1 MIAMPVRIV
10 WVLSTRMSHLSPDE
24 RTSKVKSR
32 LVLTIMILSGLS
44 LVGSNAVMAGSN
56 DPNTEAT
63 KTVEDRLAELEQN
76 QRIMER
82 QLEIEREQTAE
93 KAKTTP
99 LVTASAKEGFSI
111 KSPDGDFSL
120 RLRGLL
126 QVDSRSVSGRA
137 DPKASDD
144 TLLLRRARPF
154 FEGTVFG
161 DVDFRLVPD
170 FGEGKAAIQDAYLD
184 FKYIPEAKLQ
194 VGRYKVP
201 FGIERLQS
209 NADTLFTELALSGNL
224 TPNYDLGA
232 TFHSET
238 LWGGKLSYAV
248 GVFNGAVDNGSIDS
262 DVDDSKEL
270 AARILATPWKGGDI
284 PLLDGLGIGFAVTAG
299 KKDGSASRGQYLP
312 SYKTPGQQTL
322 FKYRDDVFA
331 DGEAIRYSPQAY
343 YSYGSFGLLAEYIV
357 SSQEV
362 VRGTNSDKLQNKGW
376 QVAASYV
383 LTGEAASYKS
393 VVPRWVFDPVA
404 KTWGAFEVV
413 GRLSHLDVDD
423 EAFPTYADPA
433 KYAQSAKAWGLGLN
447 WYWNRNVKW
456 MFDYEH
462 TTFDGG
468 EAGGRDRE
476 AEDAILVRAQL
487 AF

>member
-1 MIAMPVRIV
+1 MRGYSVLMIIV
-10 WVLSTRMSHLSPDE
+10 LAAL
-24 RTSKVKSR
+24 
-32 LVLTIMILSGLS
+32 
-44 LVGSNAVMAGSN
+44 NAAMAGSD
-56 DPNTEAT
+56 DPNTETAR
-63 KTVEDRLAELEQN
+63 TVEDRLAELEQKE
-76 QRIMER
+76 RIRER
-82 QLEIEREQTAE
+82 QAEIDREQAAE
-93 KAKTTP
+93 EAKTSP
-99 LVTASAKEGFSI
+99 LVTASAKDGFSI

-126 QVDSRSVSGRA
+126 QVDSRSVSGRE

-144 TLLLRRARPF
+144 TFLLRRARPI

-161 DVDFRLVPD
+161 DIDYRFVPD

-209 NADTLFTELALSGNL
+209 NAGTFFTELALSGNL
-224 TPNYDLGA
+224 TPNYDIGA

-238 LWGGKLSYAV
+238 LLGGKLSYAL

-262 DVDDSKEL
+262 DVDGNKEL
-270 AARILATPWKGGDI
+270 AARVFVNPWKGENI
-284 PLLDGLGIGFAVTAG
+284 SLLDGLGVGFAVTASQ
-299 KKDGSASRGQYLP
+299 KDGNAGRGQYLP

-343 YSYGSFGLLAEYIV
+343 YGYGSFGLLAEYIV

-362 VRGTNSDKLQNKGW
+362 TRGGDSDRLRNKGW

-383 LTGEAASYKS
+383 LSGEAASYKA
-393 VVPRWVFDPVA
+393 VVPREVFDPSA
-404 KTWGAFEVV
+404 HTWGAFEVV
-413 GRLSHLDVDD
+413 GRVSQLDVDD
-423 EAFPTYADPA
+423 DAFPTYADPSR
-433 KYAQSAKAWGLGLN
+433 YAQSATAWGVGLN
-447 WYWNRNVKW
+447 WYWNGNVKW
-456 MFDYEH
+456 MLDYEH
-462 TTFDGG
+462 TTFNGG
-468 EAGGRDRE
+468 ETGGQDRQ
-476 AEDAILVRAQL
+476 AEDAIFVRAQL

>member
-1 MIAMPVRIV
+1 
-10 WVLSTRMSHLSPDE
+10 
-24 RTSKVKSR
+24 VKGYI
-32 LVLTIMILSGLS
+32 VLTIIVLAGLNS
-44 LVGSNAVMAGSN
+44 IGSNLAMAGSN
-56 DPNTEAT
+56 DPNTKTAG
-63 KTVEDRLAELEQN
+63 TVEDRVAELEQRE
-76 QRIMER
+76 RIRDR
-82 QLEIEREQTAE
+82 QLEIEREQAAE

-99 LVTASAKEGFSI
+99 LATTNGKEGFSI
-111 KSPDGDFSL
+111 KSPDGDFAL

-126 QVDSRSVSGRA
+126 QVDSRSVSGRE

-144 TLLLRRARPF
+144 TFLLRRARPF

-161 DVDFRLVPD
+161 DIDFRLVPD

-232 TFHSET
+232 TLHSES
-238 LWGGKLSYAV
+238 LLGGRLSYAV
-248 GVFNGAVDNGSIDS
+248 GVFNGAVDNGSTDS
-262 DVDDSKEL
+262 DVDDNKEL
-270 AARILATPWKGGDI
+270 AARISVNPWKGGNI
-284 PLLDGLGIGFAVTAG
+284 PLLDGLGVGFAVTAG
-299 KKDGSASRGQYLP
+299 KKDGSIGRGQYLP

-331 DGEAIRYSPQAY
+331 DGEAIHYSPHAY
-343 YSYGSFGLLAEYIV
+343 YSYGSFGLLTEYIV

-362 VRGTNSDKLQNKGW
+362 IRAGNSDKLQNKGW

-383 LTGEAASYKS
+383 LTGEAATYKA
-393 VVPRWVFDPVA
+393 VAPREVFNPA
-404 KTWGAFEVV
+404 ANTWGAFEVV
-413 GRLSHLDVDD
+413 GRVSQLDVDED
-423 EAFPTYADPA
+423 AFPTYADPA

-462 TTFDGG
+462 TAFDGG
-468 EAGGRDRE
+468 ETGGRDRE

>member
-1 MIAMPVRIV
+1 
-10 WVLSTRMSHLSPDE
+10 
-24 RTSKVKSR
+24 VKSYR
-32 LVLTIMILSGLS
+32 VLISIVLAGL
-44 LVGSNAVMAGSN
+44 NTAIAGSN
-56 DPNTEAT
+56 DPNTRAAR
-63 KTVEDRLAELEQN
+63 TVEDRVAELEQEE
-76 QRIMER
+76 RIRER
-82 QLEIEREQTAE
+82 QLEIEHEQAVE
-93 KAKTTP
+93 KAKTAP
-99 LVTASAKEGFSI
+99 LVTASAKEGFAI

-126 QVDSRSVSGRA
+126 QVDSRSVDGRE
-137 DPKASDD
+137 DPKVSDD
-144 TLLLRRARPF
+144 AFLLRRARPF

-161 DVDFRLVPD
+161 DIDFRLVPD
-170 FGEGKAAIQDAYLD
+170 FGEGKSTIQDAYLD
-184 FKYIPEAKLQ
+184 FKYIPQAKLQ

-201 FGIERLQS
+201 FGIERLQC

-232 TFHSET
+232 TLHSET

-248 GVFNGAVDNGSIDS
+248 GVFNGTVDNGSIDS
-262 DVDDSKEL
+262 DVDGNKEL
-270 AARILATPWKGGDI
+270 AARIFVSPWKGENI
-284 PLLDGLGIGFAVTAG
+284 PLLDGLGVGFAVTAG
-299 KKDGSASRGQYLP
+299 QKDGSAGRGQYLP
-312 SYKTPGQQTL
+312 TYKTPGQQTL
-322 FKYRDDVFA
+322 FKYRADVFA

-362 VRGTNSDKLQNKGW
+362 TRAGNSDKLQNKGW

-383 LTGEAASYKS
+383 LTGESATYKA
-393 VVPRWVFDPVA
+393 VVPREAFNPA
-404 KTWGAFEVV
+404 AHTWGALEVV
-413 GRLSHLDVDD
+413 GRLSQLDVDD

-433 KYAQSAKAWGLGLN
+433 KYAQSARAWGLGLN

-468 EAGGRDRE
+468 EVGGRDRE
-476 AEDAILVRAQL
+476 PEDAIFVRAQL

>member
-1 MIAMPVRIV
+1 MIVA
-10 WVLSTRMSHLSPDE
+10 
-24 RTSKVKSR
+24 
-32 LVLTIMILSGLS
+32 GL
-44 LVGSNAVMAGSN
+44 NAATMAGSN
-56 DPNTEAT
+56 DPNARTAGTLEER
-63 KTVEDRLAELEQN
+63 VAELEQKEKI
-76 QRIMER
+76 RER
-82 QLEIEREQTAE
+82 QLEIEREQAVE
-93 KAKTTP
+93 KAKTSP
-99 LVTASAKEGFSI
+99 LVTASANEGFFI
-111 KSPDGDFSL
+111 KSPDGDFLL

-126 QVDSRSVSGRA
+126 QVDSRSVSGRE

-144 TLLLRRARPF
+144 TFLLRRARPI

-161 DVDFRLVPD
+161 DIDFRLVPD
-170 FGEGKAAIQDAYLD
+170 FGEGRAAIQDAYLD
-184 FKYIPEAKLQ
+184 FKYIPEARLQ

-209 NADTLFTELALSGNL
+209 NADTFFTELALSGNL

-232 TFHSET
+232 TFHSDT
-238 LWGGKLSYAV
+238 LLGGKLSYAV
-248 GVFNGAVDNGSIDS
+248 GVFNGAVDNGSSDS
-262 DVDDSKEL
+262 DVDDDKEL
-270 AARILATPWKGGDI
+270 AARIFVSPWKGENI

-299 KKDGSASRGQYLP
+299 KKDGSAGRGQYLA

-343 YSYGSFGLLAEYIV
+343 YSYGSFGLLTEYIV

-362 VRGTNSDKLQNKGW
+362 ARGGESDKLQNKGW

-383 LTGEAASYKS
+383 LTGEAASYKA
-393 VVPRWVFDPVA
+393 VVPREVFDPA
-404 KTWGAFEVV
+404 ANTWGAFEVV
-413 GRLSHLDVDD
+413 GRVSQLDVDD
-423 EAFPTYADPA
+423 KAFPTYADPS
-433 KYAQSAKAWGLGLN
+433 KYARSARAWGLGLN

-468 EAGGRDRE
+468 ETGGRDRE

>member
-1 MIAMPVRIV
+1 MK
-10 WVLSTRMSHLSPDE
+10 SHS
-24 RTSKVKSR
+24 
-32 LVLTIMILSGLS
+32 VLTIIILAGLNPI
-44 LVGSNAVMAGSN
+44 GSNAAMAGSN
-56 DPNTEAT
+56 DPNTT
-63 KTVEDRLAELEQN
+63 STRTVEDRVAELEQRE
-76 QRIMER
+76 RIRER
-82 QLEIEREQTAE
+82 QLEIEREQAAE
-93 KAKTTP
+93 EAKTSP
-99 LVTASAKEGFSI
+99 FVTANAKEGFSI

-126 QVDSRSVSGRA
+126 QVDSRSVSGRE
-137 DPKASDD
+137 DPKTSDD
-144 TLLLRRARPF
+144 TFLLRRARPF

-161 DVDFRLVPD
+161 DIDFRLVPD

-238 LWGGKLSYAV
+238 LLGGKLRYAV
-248 GVFNGAVDNGSIDS
+248 GVFNGAVDNGSSDS
-262 DVDDSKEL
+262 DVDDNKEL
-270 AARILATPWKGGDI
+270 AARIFVSPWKGGNI
-284 PLLDGLGIGFAVTAG
+284 PLLDGLGVGFAVTAG
-299 KKDGSASRGQYLP
+299 KKDGSAGHGQYLP

-343 YSYGSFGLLAEYIV
+343 YSYGSFGLLTEYIV
-357 SSQEV
+357 SLQEV
-362 VRGTNSDKLQNKGW
+362 VRGASSDKLQNKGW

-393 VVPRWVFDPVA
+393 VVPREVFDPVA
-404 KTWGAFEVV
+404 STWGAFEVV
-413 GRLSHLDVDD
+413 GRLSQLDVDD
-423 EAFPTYADPA
+423 EAFPTYADPS
-433 KYAQSAKAWGLGLN
+433 KYAQSARAWGLGLN
-447 WYWNRNVKW
+447 WYWSRNVKW

-462 TTFDGG
+462 TAFDGG
-468 EAGGRDRE
+468 ETGGRDRE

-487 AF
+487 TF

>member
-1 MIAMPVRIV
+1 MIIV
-10 WVLSTRMSHLSPDE
+10 LA
-24 RTSKVKSR
+24 
-32 LVLTIMILSGLS
+32 GL
-44 LVGSNAVMAGSN
+44 NTARAGSN
-56 DPNTEAT
+56 DQDA
-63 KTVEDRLAELEQN
+63 KKAGTVEDRVAELEQRE
-76 QRIMER
+76 RIRER
-82 QLEIEREQTAE
+82 QSEIDREQAAE
-93 KAKTTP
+93 KAKTSP

-126 QVDSRSVSGRA
+126 QVDSRSVSGRE
-137 DPKASDD
+137 DSKTSDD
-144 TLLLRRARPF
+144 TFLLRRARPF

-184 FKYIPEAKLQ
+184 FKCIPEAKLQ

-238 LWGGKLSYAV
+238 LLGGKLSYAV
-248 GVFNGAVDNGSIDS
+248 GVFNGAVDNGSTDS
-262 DVDDSKEL
+262 DVDDNKEL
-270 AARILATPWKGGDI
+270 AARIFVSPWKGGNI
-284 PLLDGLGIGFAVTAG
+284 LLLDGLGVGFAVTAG
-299 KKDGSASRGQYLP
+299 KKDGSAGRGQYLP

-331 DGEAIRYSPQAY
+331 GGEAVRYSPQAY
-343 YSYGSFGLLAEYIV
+343 YNYGSFGLLTEYIM

-362 VRGTNSDKLQNKGW
+362 VRGGNSDKLQNKGW

-383 LTGEAASYKS
+383 LTGEAASYKA
-393 VVPRWVFDPVA
+393 VTPRDVFDPA
-404 KTWGAFEVV
+404 ANTWGAFEVV
-413 GRLSHLDVDD
+413 GRISRLDVDD
-423 EAFPTYADPA
+423 EAFPTYADPS

-462 TTFDGG
+462 ATFDGG
-468 EAGGRDRE
+468 ETGGRDRD